1 MVETLGIPLEI
12 LAKYW
17 WLVAGGQALATS
29 YQPPATSHLC
39 FPILGPE
46 CTNVLLPVW
55 IIFCF

>member
-29 YQPPATSHLC
+29 YQPLATFASRFSNQSAL
-39 FPILGPE
+39 
-46 CTNVLLPVW
+46 TSY
-55 IIFCF
+55 